1 VIMQLI
7 ILMYFDKVIL
17 IEIIVLNIDY
27 GFSCSSVKRPP
38 LNNDHLST
46 KTDQNPAQL
55 KLHEIYIHVEFW
67 TNGHVWGPNGA
78 HYSQI

>member
-27 GFSCSSVKRPP
+27 SKDGFSCSSVKQPS

-55 KLHEIYIHVEFW
+55 KLL
-67 TNGHVWGPNGA
+67 
-78 HYSQI
+78 